1 MQEMNLYY
9 RQKDYPTDV
18 LTFKNDAND
27 DSLGDIIISLPKA
40 FEQAEKLKHSHQREI
55 SFLAVH
61 GYLHLKGY
69 EDETEEGL
77 LEMIE
82 IQDKILKEHHLDK

>member
-1 MQEMNLYY
+1 MKEMNFYY

-18 LTFKNDAND
+18 LTFKNDSID
-27 DSLGDIIISLPKA
+27 DSLGDVIISLPKA
-40 FEQAEKLKHSHQREI
+40 FEQANQFNHSRQREI

-77 LEMIE
+77 LEMIG
-82 IQDKILKEHHLDK
+82 IQNKILKEHNLDI